1 MSLRSSSGKVSA
13 ASRIG
18 NVALT
23 LAAAGGVVCIVLVI
37 LSVAFGITL
46 VMFKTGSMTPTI
58 PAGSVAIVREI
69 PASEVKVGD
78 IATISRVGALPVTH
92 RVTSVSPAVGDERS
106 ITMKGDAN
114 EAEDPVPYVVST
126 VRLVIFS
133 VPALATVLVWFS
145 SPYVLGAITLAAAGL
160 VTWAFWARDDSKNSA
175 MDVAARDTAPSRARV
190 HGKPRGS
197 ATTMRHAKADAR

>member
-13 ASRIG
+13 ASRVG

-37 LSVAFGITL
+37 LSAAFSITL
-46 VMFKTGSMTPTI
+46 VMFKTGSMSPTI

-92 RVTSVSPAVGDERS
+92 RVTSVSAADGENRS

-114 EAEDPVPYVVST
+114 EAEDPVPYVTSS

-133 VPALATVLVWFS
+133 VPALAHVLVWFS
-145 SPYVLGAITLAAAGL
+145 NPYVLGAITLSAAGL
-160 VTWAFWARDDSKNSA
+160 VTWAFWAKDGSKKTGV
-175 MDVAARDTAPSRARV
+175 DVAAATRAPARARV

-197 ATTMRHAKADAR
+197 AAVMRHLKADA